1 MLRKFAYNKIF
12 RTTGMLFLLLFLL
25 MFPVSKKYSLKNYKT
40 TKAVSLMP
48 KKAVYLI
55 DKDGYVARYMLEINA
70 NTDEEY
76 AKKLMELLV
85 TGGKY
90 ESKLPNGFKG
100 ILPTDTKVLDVKIDK
115 SDIYVNFSSDV
126 LELSKANYEKAI
138 SAIIY
143 NLTSI
148 KNIKNVYIKVDGK
161 LLSNIPN
168 LNLNITQPF
177 TRKSGINN
185 VFDINDY
192 KDSNKVTIYYI
203 NKNDNNNSYYFVPV
217 TKLTNDKREKIK
229 IIIDELTSSRI
240 YETNLMSFLNYNT
253 KLLDYT
259 IEDNKLILN
268 FNNYL
273 LDDENSM
280 TVLEEVIY
288 SISLSVKDNYSVDCI
303 VFNVNGKEI
312 TKSMLKNIE

>member
-25 MFPVSKKYSLKNYKT
+25 LFPASKKYSLDDNKLTKTVSSIKKN
-40 TKAVSLMP
+40 P
-48 KKAVYLI
+48 VYLI
-55 DKDGYVARYMLEINA
+55 DKDGYVARSEVKIVA
-70 NTDEEY
+70 NDNVSY

-85 TGGKY
+85 IDGKY
-90 ESKLPNGFKG
+90 ENILPNGFKG
-100 ILPTDTKVLDVKIDK
+100 ILPVDTKVLDININGQDLT
-115 SDIYVNFSSDV
+115 VNFSSEF
-126 LELSKANYEKAI
+126 LELTKANYDKAI
-138 SAIIY
+138 SAIVY

-148 KNIKNVYIKVDGK
+148 DDIKNIYIKVNGD
-161 LLSNIPN
+161 LLTNMNKFNI
-168 LNLNITQPF
+168 NINQPF

-185 VFDINDY
+185 VIDINNY
-192 KDSNKVTIYYI
+192 KNSNRVTVYYI
-203 NKNDNNNSYYFVPV
+203 SKNKDTYYYVPV
-217 TKLTNDKREKIK
+217 TKITNDKREKIK
-229 IIIDELTSSRI
+229 VIIDELSSSHI

-253 KLLDYT
+253 KLLDYS
-259 IEDNKLILN
+259 IDDNKLILN

-288 SISLSVKDNYSVDCI
+288 SISLSVKDNYDVEYVI
-303 VFNVNGKEI
+303 FNVNGKEI

>member
-40 TKAVSLMP
+40 TKTVSLAQ

-55 DKDGYVARYMLEINA
+55 DKDGYVARYMLDINA
-70 NTDEEY
+70 NDNEDY
-76 AKKLMELLV
+76 ARKIMELLV
-85 TGGKY
+85 VGGKY
-90 ESKLPNGFKG
+90 ENKLPNGFKG
-100 ILPTDTKVLDVKIDK
+100 ILPTDTKILNVKIEK
-115 SDIYVNFSSDV
+115 NNIYIDFSSEF
-126 LELSKANYEKAI
+126 LELSKEDFNKAA
-138 SAIIY
+138 SAITY

-148 KNIKNVYIKVDGK
+148 ENIENVYIKINGK
-161 LLSNIPN
+161 LLLNMPKLNI
-168 LNLNITQPF
+168 NITQPF
-177 TRKSGINN
+177 TRKNGINN

-192 KDSNKVTIYYI
+192 KGSNKVTIYYI

-229 IIIDELTSSRI
+229 IIIDELTSSSI

-259 IEDNKLILN
+259 MEDNKLILN

-288 SISLSVKDNYSVDCI
+288 SISLSVKDNYVVDCI

-312 TKSMLKNIE
+312 TKSVLKNIE